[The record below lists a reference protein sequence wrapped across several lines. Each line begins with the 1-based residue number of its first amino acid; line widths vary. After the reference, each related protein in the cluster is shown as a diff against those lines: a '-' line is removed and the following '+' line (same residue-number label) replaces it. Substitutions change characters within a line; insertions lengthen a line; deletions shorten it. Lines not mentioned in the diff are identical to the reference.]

1 MAYEF
6 RPPVVREGPVGND
19 RLSQFYKLDKGIT
32 VVKTASGY
40 EEYRYPTVDFVR
52 DNADF
57 SNVYLGGHVY
67 VVSNSEAAALTA
79 AGYGSRLKEIV

>member
-6 RPPVVREGPVGND
+6 RPPVVQEGPVGND

>member
-6 RPPVVREGPVGND
+6 RPPTLREGPVGND
-19 RLSQFYKLDKGIT
+19 RLSQFYTLDKGIT
-32 VVKTASGY
+32 LVKTTAGY
-40 EEYRYPTVDFVR
+40 DEYRFPTADIIR

-57 SNVYLGGHVY
+57 GTVYLGGRVY
-67 VVSNSEAAALTA
+67 VVSDTEAAALTA